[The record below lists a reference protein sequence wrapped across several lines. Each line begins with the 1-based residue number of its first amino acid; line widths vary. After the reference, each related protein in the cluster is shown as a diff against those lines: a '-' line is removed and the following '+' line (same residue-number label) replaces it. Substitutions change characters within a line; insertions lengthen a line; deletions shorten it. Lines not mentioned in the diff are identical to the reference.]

1 MAEDVLEKCRES
13 ALLERLPPSETA
25 DFKLVGAPAVGQGR
39 ASLTGTPG
47 LDAYGTEA
55 DWVAGLPGAQTELAP
70 GLDVAMLRF
79 AARYEYARS
88 VERSEEHTSELQS
101 LMRISYAVF

>member
-47 LDAYGTEA
+47 LDAYGPEA

-70 GLDVAMLRF
+70 GLAVAMLRF
-79 AARYEYARS
+79 ADRHESARRLEDLFGRAPR
-88 VERSEEHTSELQS
+88 L
-101 LMRISYAVF
+101 LFM

>member
-47 LDAYGTEA
+47 LDASGTEA

-79 AARYEYARS
+79 AARYEYVRRVAAMLSR
-88 VERSEEHTSELQS
+88 RPRL
-101 LMRISYAVF
+101 LFLDAVLTPQ